1 MTSTTLERPARVVQ
15 DAPVSWAP
23 LLVVLA
29 GTFVTFLDFFIV
41 NVALP
46 SIETDLQAGPSA
58 LSLVV
63 AGYGLTFAV
72 GMITGGRLGD
82 LYGRRRMFSIG
93 LALFTITSAACGV
106 APSVGLLIAARF
118 LQGAA
123 GAMLT
128 PQVLAILGTTY
139 VGKQRATAFAAYGFA
154 MGIAGVLG
162 QLLGGALIQADVAGL
177 GWRAIF
183 LINVPVGVAALA
195 VAGRLVPESHGSR
208 ARLDLGGTVLVTA
221 AVTAVV
227 LPLVEGREHGWPA
240 WTWVSLAFAPVL
252 AALFVLHQRTRV
264 VPLVD
269 LGLFRQRAFAVGSL
283 VGMAFAFVP
292 GAFFFVLALYLQ
304 QGRGYS
310 ALFSGIVFA
319 AVGVGYFAAMVI
331 AGALAVRLRHHV
343 LPLGAGLVAAGA
355 VLLAV
360 EAHASSSV
368 ALVPGLALIGFGIGL
383 VLVPLSSIVLADVD
397 PLHAGSAAGV
407 LATAQQVGGAF
418 GIAVIGVAFFSIGTV
433 THAFVITMCVIAGMT
448 ALTAALS
455 QVLPSR
461 RQLSR

>member
-1 MTSTTLERPARVVQ
+1 MSSRTLERPAGAAQ
-15 DAPVSWAP
+15 AAPAGWAP

-46 SIETDLQAGPSA
+46 SIETDLHAGPSA

-82 LYGRRRMFSIG
+82 LYGRRRMFCVG
-93 LALFTITSAACGV
+93 LALFTITSAACGL
-106 APSVGLLIAARF
+106 APGAGFLIAARF

-128 PQVLAILGTTY
+128 PQVLAIIGTTY
-139 VGKQRATAFAAYGFA
+139 VGKQRASAFAAYGFA

-162 QLLGGALIQADVAGL
+162 QLVGGALIQADVVGL
-177 GWRAIF
+177 GWRVIF
-183 LINVPVGVAALA
+183 LINVPVGVLALA
-195 VAGRLVPESHGSR
+195 VARRLVPESHGAR

-240 WTWVSLAFAPVL
+240 WTWVSFALAPVL
-252 AALFVLHQRTRV
+252 GVLFVAHQRRRRA
-264 VPLVD
+264 PLVD
-269 LGLFRQRAFAVGSL
+269 LKLFRDRAFALGSL
-283 VGMAFAFVP
+283 IGLAFAFVP

-304 QGRGYS
+304 QGRGFS

-319 AVGVGYFAAMVI
+319 AVGAGYFIAMVL
-331 AGALAVRLRHHV
+331 AGGLATRMRHHV
-343 LPLGAGLVAAGA
+343 LAFGALLVAAGA
-355 VLLAV
+355 LFLAA
-360 EAHASSSV
+360 EAGATSSV
-368 ALVPGLALIGFGIGL
+368 ALVPGLALVGFGIGL
-383 VLVPLSSIVLADVD
+383 VLVPLSSVVLADVD
-397 PLHAGSAAGV
+397 PQHAGSAAGV

-418 GIAVIGVAFFSIGTV
+418 GIAVIGVVFFSSTSIE
-433 THAFVITMCVIAGMT
+433 HAFVVSLGVIAGLT
-448 ALTAALS
+448 ALTAVLS

-461 RQLSR
+461 RQPSR